1 MNQTTK
7 PLTLKHRVGYALGDF
22 GGCMTFSLMSAFM
35 TRYYVNVA
43 LMDTAVIAA
52 MTLIW
57 KIFDA
62 LSNPVIGVMMDK
74 SFAKGSGKGGKFR
87 PWILRVAPLTGIT
100 AILVFTAPGWV
111 DGMSRLVVA
120 FVSYLMYEVFYAMHN
135 ISLGGLISAMAKNDA
150 ERAELSSARGIGGM
164 LGIIIPQMTFP
175 AIISAFENNPAL
187 GYGAGVTVCAAIGFI
202 CCLCCYFF
210 TEERNVIQQKGAAAP
225 IKVTD
230 ILEVFRVN
238 RAFLALCLHGL
249 LSGVLMSVG
258 GALGT
263 YMYADVLGSLALMSV
278 GSMIN
283 MPVSLVCM
291 SVVPKLTRKVGMQ
304 KVLRGSL
311 LLGCGMYVMLFTL
324 HIVTTLNIWV
334 HIGINALASGISGLS
349 NMMQWGMLSE
359 AIEYNEYLTG
369 KRTEGSING
378 TFNMLR
384 RLGQGLGA
392 SFGVAMLGM
401 IGYNATASVQTS
413 STILGIKVL
422 CLLFP
427 AICAIGSWIV
437 FRFVWNITPELKEK
451 MAQWRAAK

>member
-74 SFAKGSGKGGKFR
+74 SFAKSSGKGGKFR

-120 FVSYLMYEVFYAMHN
+120 FVTYLMYEVFYAMHN

-175 AIISAFENNPAL
+175 AIISAFESNPAL
-187 GYGAGVTVCAAIGFI
+187 GYGAGVTVCAAIGFA
-202 CCLCCYFF
+202 CCLGCYFF
-210 TEERNVIQQKGAAAP
+210 TEERNVTQQKGSATP

-311 LLGCGMYVMLFTL
+311 LLGCGLYVMLFAL
-324 HIVTTLNIWV
+324 HVVTALNIWV

-401 IGYNATASVQTS
+401 IGYNATASVQTAG
-413 STILGIKVL
+413 TILGIKVL